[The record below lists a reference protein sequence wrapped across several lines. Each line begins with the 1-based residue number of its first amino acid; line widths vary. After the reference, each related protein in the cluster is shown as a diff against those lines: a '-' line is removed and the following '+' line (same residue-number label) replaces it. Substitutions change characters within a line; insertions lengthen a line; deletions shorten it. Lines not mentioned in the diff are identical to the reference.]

1 METREEIIDTT
12 TDDGDMAVL
21 VTEPVDEGP
30 WPVVLMFIDAP
41 GIRPATHAFASKLAG
56 EGYRVVVPDLHHRH
70 GRLLNAGE
78 TTPPEGMT
86 TQEMVWSWIGSMTDA
101 QIQHD
106 ADRGLAAAGVD
117 PATPVATVG
126 FCLGARAVFRRMMD
140 EPERVVAGA
149 MWHPSFLADD
159 GTDSPH
165 LTAGDIRAPLYIGIG
180 TADQVQSI
188 AMHQPFFDV
197 VEALPSVELV
207 IFDGADH
214 GYTWPGQ
221 PNYHQDASETSFAKT
236 TELFAAAFG

>member
-1 METREEIIDTT
+1 MKQ
-12 TDDGDMAVL
+12 
-21 VTEPVDEGP
+21 
-30 WPVVLMFIDAP
+30 
-41 GIRPATHAFASKLAG
+41 AFGK
-56 EGYRVVVPDLHHRH
+56 V
-70 GRLLNAGE
+70 
-78 TTPPEGMT
+78 
-86 TQEMVWSWIGSMTDA
+86 
-101 QIQHD
+101 
-106 ADRGLAAAGVD
+106 
-117 PATPVATVG
+117 
-126 FCLGARAVFRRMMD
+126 FCMSILKQDCQA
-140 EPERVVAGA
+140 
-149 MWHPSFLADD
+149 SFLADD